1 MKEPTEYEMLL
12 SDEAA
17 ALIDIS
23 EAKAILRSLQDD
35 LRTAR
40 KALVKYKSLSVVHIS
55 DRLER
60 TPN

>member
-12 SDEAA
+12 TDVAA
-17 ALIDIS
+17 ALIDI
-23 EAKAILRSLQDD
+23 EDAKEILHSLQDD

-40 KALVKYKSLSVVHIS
+40 KALLKYKFLSVVHIS

-60 TPN
+60 IPN